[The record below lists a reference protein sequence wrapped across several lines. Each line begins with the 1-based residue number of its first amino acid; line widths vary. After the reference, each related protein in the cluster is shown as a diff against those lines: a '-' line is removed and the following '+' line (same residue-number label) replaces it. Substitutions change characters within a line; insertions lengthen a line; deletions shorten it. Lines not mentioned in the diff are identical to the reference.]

1 MGWGRTPE
9 TLYDLGVGIIM
20 DYLQVFDETG
30 RPDRSWY
37 EVFGQGKK
45 YKFITQPKIE
55 SLEKGEHGL
64 TVSSKGICILKQE
77 SHEKR
82 VVLMLKN

>member
-45 YKFITQPKIE
+45 I
-55 SLEKGEHGL
+55 
-64 TVSSKGICILKQE
+64 
-77 SHEKR
+77 
-82 VVLMLKN
+82 